1 MSLLKFS
8 KEHEWVRVDGDEGT
22 VGISDYAQEALGD
35 VVFVELPEI
44 GATVSKS
51 NEVAI
56 IESVKAASEI
66 YSPVSG
72 QITAVNLE
80 LETDPGIVNNSP
92 LKNGWIFRIKISDA
106 DELADLMA
114 EGEYEAYL
122 KDLD

>member
-22 VGISDYAQEALGD
+22 VGISAYAQEALGD
-35 VVFVELPEI
+35 VVFVELPQI
-44 GATVSKS
+44 GATVSNS
-51 NEVAI
+51 DEVAV

-72 QITAVNLE
+72 QITAVNLD
-80 LETDPGIVNNSP
+80 LETDPGMVNNSP
-92 LKNGWIFRIKISDA
+92 LENGWIFRIKISDA
-106 DELADLMA
+106 DELDDLMD

>member
-8 KEHEWVRVDGDEGT
+8 KEHEWVRVDGDDGT
-22 VGISDYAQEALGD
+22 VGISAYAQEALGD

-44 GATVSKS
+44 GAMVSIS
-51 NEVAI
+51 DEVAV

-72 QITAVNLE
+72 QITAINHKLE
-80 LETDPGIVNNSP
+80 ADPSIVNNSP
-92 LKNGWIFRIKISDA
+92 FDDGWIFKIKISDA
-106 DELADLMA
+106 SELETLMDEP
-114 EGEYEAYL
+114 EYEAFL

>member
-22 VGISDYAQEALGD
+22 VGISAYAQEAWGD

-44 GATVSKS
+44 GATVS
-51 NEVAI
+51 NGDEVAV

-80 LETDPGIVNNSP
+80 LERDPSIVNNSP
-92 LKNGWIFRIKISDA
+92 FENGWIFKIKISDT
-106 DELADLMA
+106 DELDDLMD
-114 EGEYEAYL
+114 ETEYEAYL

>member
-44 GATVSKS
+44 GATVSNS
-51 NEVAI
+51 DEVAV

-80 LETDPGIVNNSP
+80 LERDPSIVNNSP
-92 LKNGWIFRIKISDA
+92 FENGWIFKIKISDT
-106 DELADLMA
+106 DELDDLMD
-114 EGEYEAYL
+114 EREYEAYL

>member
-106 DELADLMA
+106 GELADLMD

>member
-106 DELADLMA
+106 GELADLMA

>member
-22 VGISDYAQEALGD
+22 VGISAYAQEALGD

-44 GATVSKS
+44 GATVSNS
-51 NEVAI
+51 DEVAV

-80 LETDPGIVNNSP
+80 LERDPSIVNNSP
-92 LKNGWIFRIKISDA
+92 FENGWIFKIKISDT
-106 DELADLMA
+106 DELDDLMD
-114 EGEYEAYL
+114 ETEYEAYL

>member
-8 KEHEWVRVDGDEGT
+8 KEHEWVRVDGDEAT
-22 VGISDYAQEALGD
+22 VGISAYAQEALGD

-44 GATVSKS
+44 GATVSNS
-51 NEVAI
+51 DEVAV

-80 LETDPGIVNNSP
+80 LERDPSIVNNSP
-92 LKNGWIFRIKISDA
+92 FENGWIFKIKISDT
-106 DELADLMA
+106 DELDDLMD
-114 EGEYEAYL
+114 EREYEAYL

>member
-22 VGISDYAQEALGD
+22 VGISAYAQEALGD
-35 VVFVELPEI
+35 VVFIELPEI
-44 GATVSKS
+44 GATVSIS
-51 NEVAI
+51 DEVAV

-80 LETDPGIVNNSP
+80 LETDPSIVNSSP
-92 LKNGWIFRIKISDA
+92 FENGWIFRIKISDA
-106 DELADLMA
+106 DELDDLMD
-114 EGEYEAYL
+114 ESEYEAYL

>member
-8 KEHEWVRVDGDEGT
+8 REHEWVRVDGDEGT
-22 VGISDYAQEALGD
+22 VGISAYAQEALGD

-44 GATVSKS
+44 GATVS
-51 NEVAI
+51 NGDEVAV

-80 LETDPGIVNNSP
+80 LEADPSIVNNSP
-92 LKNGWIFRIKISDA
+92 FDNGWIFKIKISDA
-106 DELADLMA
+106 SELETLMDES
-114 EGEYEAYL
+114 EYETYL

>member
-8 KEHEWVRVDGDEGT
+8 MEHEWVRIDGDEGT
-22 VGISDYAQEALGD
+22 VGISAYAQEALGD

-44 GATVSKS
+44 GATVSNS
-51 NEVAI
+51 DEVAV

-80 LETDPGIVNNSP
+80 LERDPSIVNNSP
-92 LKNGWIFRIKISDA
+92 FENGWIFKIKISDT
-106 DELADLMA
+106 DELDDLMD
-114 EGEYEAYL
+114 ETEYEAYL

>member
-8 KEHEWVRVDGDEGT
+8 KEHEWVKVDGDEGT

-106 DELADLMA
+106 GELADLMA

>member
-8 KEHEWVRVDGDEGT
+8 KEHEWVRVDGDDGT
-22 VGISDYAQEALGD
+22 VGISAYAQEALGD

-44 GATVSKS
+44 GAMVSI
-51 NEVAI
+51 NDEVAV

-72 QITAVNLE
+72 QITAINHKLE
-80 LETDPGIVNNSP
+80 ADPSIVNNSP
-92 LKNGWIFRIKISDA
+92 FDDGWIFKIKISDA
-106 DELADLMA
+106 SELETLMDEP
-114 EGEYEAYL
+114 EYEAFL

>member
-8 KEHEWVRVDGDEGT
+8 KEHEWVKVDGDEGT
-22 VGISDYAQEALGD
+22 VGISGYAQEALGD

-44 GATVSKS
+44 GAMVSIS
-51 NEVAI
+51 DEVAV

-72 QITAVNLE
+72 QITAINHKLE
-80 LETDPGIVNNSP
+80 ADPSIVNNSP
-92 LKNGWIFRIKISDA
+92 FDDGWIFKIKISDA
-106 DELADLMA
+106 SELETLMDEP
-114 EGEYEAYL
+114 EYEAFL

>member
-8 KEHEWVRVDGDEGT
+8 KEHEWVRVDGDDGT
-22 VGISDYAQEALGD
+22 VGISAYAQEALGD

-44 GATVSKS
+44 GAMVSIS
-51 NEVAI
+51 DEVAV

-72 QITAVNLE
+72 QITAVNFALE
-80 LETDPGIVNNSP
+80 ADPSIVNNSP
-92 LKNGWIFRIKISDA
+92 FDDGWIFKIKISVA
-106 DELADLMA
+106 SELETLMDDS
-114 EGEYEAYL
+114 EYKAYL